1 MSALRH
7 PSSGFGSGDENGPIR
22 VDAALR
28 QTVALLEL
36 VRQEEAL
43 LGWLND
49 CVTQL
54 RAIHLA
60 RQHLLDVTDAEL
72 AEAREVTPH
81 VEDRDQHPT
90 SSEEVG
96 S

>member
-1 MSALRH
+1 MSTPQPQPFDHQAA
-7 PSSGFGSGDENGPIR
+7 PAR

-43 LGWLND
+43 LSWLNQ
-49 CVTQL
+49 CVSQL
-54 RAIHLA
+54 QAVHRA

-72 AEAREVTPH
+72 AEAE
-81 VEDRDQHPT
+81 QHAADATTTFPGST
-90 SSEEVG
+90 STQELG

>member
-1 MSALRH
+1 MSTPHAL
-7 PSSGFGSGDENGPIR
+7 PSERDAGPVR

-43 LGWLND
+43 LGWLSQ
-49 CVTQL
+49 CVIQL
-54 RAIHLA
+54 QAVHRA
-60 RQHLLDVTDAEL
+60 RQTLLDVTDAEL
-72 AEAREVTPH
+72 SEAEQFVANTDDLRTGSAW
-81 VEDRDQHPT
+81 T
-90 SSEEVG
+90 EEAG

>member
-1 MSALRH
+1 M
-7 PSSGFGSGDENGPIR
+7 R

-43 LGWLND
+43 LARLNA

-54 RAIHLA
+54 HAVHRA
-60 RQHLLDVTDAEL
+60 RQTLLDMTDAEL
-72 AEAREVTPH
+72 AEAEQHAIYPRCASGASACGEV
-81 VEDRDQHPT
+81 R
-90 SSEEVG
+90 S
-96 S
+96 